1 MIPLV
6 KICSKKIDISRSISR
21 INPLKREISLSL
33 KAMPA
38 KKFHLSVK
46 NYLASLIMRRHEM
59 NMSHHCFQCELL
71 KFSQLKSFNIKLAF
85 RVSENCFLKLKKKQ
99 VVKLT
104 R

>member
-33 KAMPA
+33 KAIPA
-38 KKFHLSVK
+38 KKFHLCVK

-59 NMSHHCFQCELL
+59 NMSHHFPCELL
-71 KFSQLKSFNIKLAF
+71 KFSQLKSFNIKFAS